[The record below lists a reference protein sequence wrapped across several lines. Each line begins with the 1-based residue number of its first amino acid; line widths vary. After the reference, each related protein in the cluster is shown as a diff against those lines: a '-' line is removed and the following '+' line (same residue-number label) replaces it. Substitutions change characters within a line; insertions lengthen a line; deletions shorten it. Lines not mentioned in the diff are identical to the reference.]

1 MKKFWWSGGAYS
13 GLVRKH
19 EGKRTLTKPGID

>member
-1 MKKFWWSGGAYS
+1 MKQFWWSGGAYS

-19 EGKRTLTKPGID
+19 EGKRPLGKPAID